1 MEPYGYL
8 VSDGY
13 MGRVSELC
21 WILFDT
27 EQEYLDYIRED

>member
-8 VSDGY
+8 TKDGY

-21 WILFDT
+21 WILFST
-27 EQEYLDYIRED
+27 EQEYLDYIKED